1 MVVAYLQKKADSME
15 EVNNLKV
22 VEIGYNE
29 L

>member
-1 MVVAYLQKKADSME
+1 VAYFQKKADSME